1 MGYHYFLICWKV
13 GKVKYYIMCYVCKS
27 ASVEFNNEVEVEALK
42 SYIKGNTNIKSA
54 ENKYVRNMEILKIQ

>member
-1 MGYHYFLICWKV
+1 MR
-13 GKVKYYIMCYVCKS
+13 YVCKS

-42 SYIKGNTNIKSA
+42 SYIKGNTNINSA